1 MDSSKNDKNS
11 IQDLIKS
18 GVDVKRI
25 HNYIKQNSLSVVA
38 FVIPIIYFILITCV
52 FPRPYYIFFTDGEQ
66 TMYYGSKLVYYGFIP
81 CDLSHPGMISYYI
94 GALIMMIS
102 GPDIHKTQLFLQIG
116 YFFVALA
123 TGTTMGYFSKRI
135 LNKSPFG
142 IGLLSL
148 VLFFCFSPV
157 LMYSDMVNVGSLIFI
172 LAFLALIFFW
182 PALKSENPQ
191 RITLHYCLTGIILG
205 ISLANHV
212 VALILFSIVCM
223 IGFIKIISIK
233 IPIYSRLLIFLA
245 LPFSTIFSYFIFSLP
260 VHYFISDIWSN
271 VFKLDAIQPS
281 LEGLLAGISALT
293 SETYLLP
300 ETVTQIIIILVF
312 FIVLGVLINREF
324 RVRKGVDNRNWI
336 HQALLLTFL
345 FFAFLYTLSTSL
357 PYGPGITVRY
367 TMPFAAL
374 FSFALVFM
382 YERLRKMD
390 GIHNLINIFTI
401 GISVVILLSSTIGFF
416 QTRSNLITHRSEE
429 IASNLEFFNSY
440 NDKKGR
446 IAFWDGS
453 PGYLFGEVSFHL
465 WGNYR
470 YANDTFD
477 NELLS
482 AYPDYSFFKLRYT
495 NYVSNQLAAYSQPN
509 YTEHLPIWG
518 RLRRLV
524 FPRPCISQNGEIVSG
539 ELQNE
544 RISLIAFPAQQIIEL
559 QNKSIISLENLLN
572 NRLGAITKQEISING
587 AQWYMFTVRDLDQSP

>member
-1 MDSSKNDKNS
+1 M
-11 IQDLIKS
+11 
-18 GVDVKRI
+18 KRI
-25 HNYIKQNSLSVVA
+25 HNYIKRNSLSVVA
-38 FVIPIIYFILITCV
+38 FAIPIIFFLLTTYV

-94 GALIMMIS
+94 GTLIMMIT
-102 GPDIHKTQLFLQIG
+102 GPDVHKTQLFLQIG
-116 YFFVALA
+116 HFFVALA
-123 TGTTMGYFSKRI
+123 TGTTMGYFSKKV

-157 LMYSDMVNVGSLIFI
+157 LMYTDMVNVGSLIFI

-182 PALKSENPQ
+182 PALESENPQ
-191 RITLHYCLTGIILG
+191 QIALHYFLTGITLG

-212 VALILFSIVCM
+212 VALILFSIVCL

-233 IPIYSRLLIFLA
+233 IPLYSRLLILLT
-245 LPFSTIFSYFIFSLP
+245 LPSSAILSYFAFSLP

-271 VFKLDAIQPS
+271 VFKLNAIQPS
-281 LEGLLAGISALT
+281 LERLLAGISVLT
-293 SETYLLP
+293 SETSLLP

-312 FIVLGVLINREF
+312 SILLGVMTVQEF
-324 RVRKGVDNRNWI
+324 RVKNRVDNRNWI
-336 HQALLLTFL
+336 HQALLLIFL
-345 FFAFLYTLSTSL
+345 FFAFTYTLSTSV
-357 PYGPGITVRY
+357 PYGSPGITVRY
-367 TMPFAAL
+367 TLPFAAL
-374 FSFALVFM
+374 FSFGLVFM
-382 YERLRKMD
+382 YERLGKMD
-390 GIHNLINIFTI
+390 GIHNIINISTI
-401 GISVVILLSSTIGFF
+401 GISVVILFSSTIGFF
-416 QTRSNLITHRSEE
+416 QIRSTLITQRSKEIESNLKFM
-429 IASNLEFFNSY
+429 NNY

-453 PGYLFGEVSFHL
+453 PGYLFGEASFHL

-509 YTEHLPIWG
+509 FTEPRSILG
-518 RLRRLV
+518 RLRSLV
-524 FPRPCISQNGEIVSG
+524 FPRPCISQNGEIVTG

-544 RISLIAFPAQQIIEL
+544 SISLIAFPAQEISEL
-559 QNKSIISLENLLN
+559 NNKSISSLENLLN
-572 NRLGAITKQEISING
+572 NRLGAITTQEITLNG
-587 AQWYMFTVRDLDQSP
+587 VQWYLFDVRGLDQSP